1 MKKIAIVGA
10 GISGFSF
17 AYYLGKGFKIDV
29 YEEFANVGGLAQRL
43 NQKYTNLEVVFHHF
57 SKADS
62 DLVNIINNLV

>member
-29 YEEFANVGGLAQRL
+29 YEKFANVGGLAQCL
-43 NQKYTNLEVVFHHF
+43 NQEDTNLEVFFHHF

-62 DLVNIINNLV
+62 DLINIINNLV

>member
-43 NQKYTNLEVVFHHF
+43 NQEDTNLEVFFHHF

-62 DLVNIINNLV
+62 FLLNTNNLV